1 MYGMRNFLPLYAIG
15 DTLRGNERRGIKM
28 NETIGRNE
36 AEVIKHSAAI
46 QIHNNI
52 SLLQRKAWN
61 VLLFHA
67 YDELPTQHLHSIAVR
82 ELKAYIG
89 YQSNDEEYLKEALR
103 AMVGCQVEWNILKKD
118 GTTQWGVSG
127 LLASAVIENGI
138 CTYEYSSILR
148 ERLYNPTMYAKISLS
163 LQNRFDGK
171 HAQALWELCVDYLGS
186 GRAAGE
192 TPYIPLE
199 QFRKLM
205 GVAENMY
212 PHYKSFS
219 QWVLRP
225 ALKEVNAVSDLQ
237 VTEDYQ
243 RKGRKVVAIKFKIRR
258 VITLPVKTNQQLD
271 FFPETR
277 DTPIVHMLKEAGLA
291 ASDAWEVWQKGFE
304 FVVEDK
310 RPVLISGDREAA
322 LLAYV
327 REKIDLLKQRQKEGK
342 VQNASGFLLTALKQN
357 FSHAEYEKKQASQ
370 QRADRVKQLRQLL
383 KDREHLLE
391 QQDNAIETLCNEVIA
406 LPGQADKA
414 LAALEMNPDFARWYD
429 KDRSPLENYRKNRP
443 VAALMAEWL
452 EGQFAEQFEAVYQP
466 YREKIAEIDKQVAAF
481 EAEGIST
488 KYLR

>member
-1 MYGMRNFLPLYAIG
+1 
-15 DTLRGNERRGIKM
+15 M
-28 NETIGRNE
+28 NEATGRNE

-82 ELKAYIG
+82 ELKAYTG

-118 GTTQWGVSG
+118 GTTQWGVTG

-138 CTYEYSSILR
+138 CTYEYSSVLR

-163 LQNRFDGK
+163 LQNRFDSK

-186 GRAAGE
+186 GREAGE

-205 GVAENMY
+205 GVAANMY

-225 ALKEVNAVSDLQ
+225 ALKEVNAVSDLK
-237 VTEDYQ
+237 VTADYQ
-243 RKGRKVVAIKFKIRR
+243 RKGRKVVALKFKIRR
-258 VITLPVKTNQQLD
+258 VISLPAGTGQQLD
-271 FFPETR
+271 FFPESK
-277 DTPIVHMLKEAGLA
+277 DTPVVHMLKEAGLA

-304 FVVEDK
+304 FVIESK
-310 RPVLISGDREAA
+310 RPVLTGGDRDAA
-322 LLAYV
+322 LMAYV
-327 REKIDLLKQRQKEGK
+327 REKIDLLRQRETEGK
-342 VQNASGFLLTALKQN
+342 VQNPSGFLLTALKQN
-357 FSHAEYEKKQASQ
+357 FSHAEYEKKQATQ
-370 QRADRVKQLRQLL
+370 QRADKLKQLRQLV
-383 KDREHLLE
+383 KERGRLLE
-391 QQDNAIETLCNEVIA
+391 QQDDAVETLCNKVIE
-406 LPGQADKA
+406 LPGQAEKA
-414 LAALEMNPDFARWYD
+414 LAALEVNPDFTRWYD
-429 KDRSPLENYRKNRP
+429 KDRSALENYRKNRP
-443 VAALMAEWL
+443 FSALMAEWL
-452 EGQFAEQFEAVYQP
+452 EGQFAEQFEVVRQS
-466 YREKIAEIDKQVAAF
+466 YRDKLAAIDAQVAAF
-481 EAEGIST
+481 EEEGISV
-488 KYLR
+488 KYA